1 MAMPKTNYSQFET
14 SSLLELLKQK
24 YDLPE
29 KSECILFKNGLNDL
43 YKIISDAHTYFL
55 RISLCGVYTKKQIEE
70 EISFIHHLHNCGIE
84 AVKPM
89 PLRDG
94 SYVWEIKA
102 AEGVRQ
108 AVMFCGLEQNPK
120 ESGEVRM
127 ENLGA
132 YVARMHI
139 ASRSFGCKTVRPKI
153 DGEMLAEAPM
163 RLLRRYLRHRPDDL
177 AFLNKTAPILWKKAD
192 SMLSVYD
199 DVYGFCHGDVQPAN
213 MFFDGVNPILIDFDC
228 MGEGY
233 FAYDL
238 GVLLTNLC
246 LMFGFDADRKSLW
259 EAVIKGY
266 CSVRQMN
273 KDEKNA
279 IHIFAALHM
288 LRVLSYHA
296 KLINQNSGAFYF
308 MTDAYLDTYFTA
320 YRKLVDIPTNIIV

>member
-1 MAMPKTNYSQFET
+1 MATPKTNYSQFET
-14 SSLLELLKQK
+14 SSLLELLNMK

-29 KSECILFKNGLNDL
+29 NSECILFKNGLNDL
-43 YKIISDAHTYFL
+43 YKIISDTQTYYL
-55 RISLCGVYTKKQIEE
+55 RVSLCGVYTKKQIEE
-70 EISFIHHLHNCGIE
+70 EISFIHHLQNCGIE

-89 PLRDG
+89 PLCDG
-94 SYVWEIKA
+94 SYVWEIDA

-108 AVMFCGLEQNPK
+108 AVMFCGLEQKPK

-127 ENLGA
+127 KNLGA

-139 ASRSFGCKTVRPKI
+139 ASRSFECETVRPRI
-153 DGEMLAEAPM
+153 DGEMLSEEPM
-163 RLLRRYLRHRPDDL
+163 RLLRQYLRHRPEDL
-177 AFLNKTAPILWKKAD
+177 TFLNKTAPTLWKKAELQ
-192 SMLSVYD
+192 LSAYD
-199 DVYGFCHGDVQPAN
+199 DVYGFCHGDVQPSN
-213 MFFDGVNPILIDFDC
+213 IFFDGENPILIDFDC

-259 EAVIKGY
+259 EAFIKGY
-266 CSVRQMN
+266 CTIRKIN
-273 KDEKNA
+273 KDEKNT

-296 KLINQNSGAFYF
+296 KLINRNSGAFYF

-320 YRKLVDIPTNIIV
+320 YRKLVDISTGIIV